1 METDKPDYLNIAYR
15 ENPSLATYVRL
26 RRRYPNH
33 RIDFYEGFSVD
44 GLEWVSGREEF
55 DKFDIPAETA
65 YAAVTG
71 ECAAISELCLRVME
85 LLVEREHFRK
95 TGKTHAVSR
104 GDVVSDVFVNTLI
117 SYMLAGLAFSRH
129 FHVNPDLMMLISHQL
144 ADGATRLKKKRTK
157 VLDWL
162 EIMDVAYD
170 LRRKGIEPSYRAIA
184 KVMGVAP
191 TTVLRSFKSDLLD
204 LVKAAGMRASVGKS
218 PEARCNW
225 LLGLRIATELADR
238 NEKIS
243 PTIIRDAMGLSKD
256 SNDVPEW
263 KLLDTVEE
271 GLLRLGMRDLAH
283 APKVPNEQ

>member
-15 ENPSLATYVRL
+15 ENPSLAAYVRL
-26 RRRYPNH
+26 RRCCPNH
-33 RIDFYEGFSVD
+33 QIDFYEGFSVD

-55 DKFDIPAETA
+55 DRFDIPAETA

-85 LLVEREHFRK
+85 LLVERDDFKK

-104 GDVVSDVFVNTLI
+104 GEVISDVFVNTLI
-117 SYMLAGLAFSRH
+117 SYMLAGLAFSQH
-129 FHVNPDLMMLISHQL
+129 FHVNPDLMMLTSHQL
-144 ADGATRLKKKRTK
+144 SDGATRLKKKRTK
-157 VLDWL
+157 VLNWL
-162 EIMDVAYD
+162 EIMDVACD
-170 LRRKGIEPSYRAIA
+170 LQKKGIEPTYRAIA

-191 TTVLRSFKSDLLD
+191 TTVMRSFPSSLLD
-204 LVKAAGMRASVGKS
+204 PVKAGRVWVSVNKS
-218 PEARCNW
+218 PEARRNW
-225 LLGLRIATELADR
+225 LHGLKIATELADR

-263 KLLDTVEE
+263 KLLAMVEE
-271 GLLRLGMRDLAH
+271 GLLRLGMCDSAY
-283 APKVPNEQ
+283 AAKVPN